1 MLNGSHVSSKRAAV
15 HWFSIVR
22 CEPAGRLVV
31 ASRRHGCMQPTSD
44 RSRSGCIFLEAVLR
58 CFMGTRLPLDGPQ
71 YWRDRAEEISALA
84 YRVRDEHVRQS
95 LFEIVRDYEAIA
107 QRELQRRDVTQKQ
120 EAQPE
125 ANSRHKVERSAS
137 GGFIAFWQNKAIY
150 ENGHVR
156 KFPTAEAAHSF
167 LARCDTAG
175 KIIHEA

>member
-1 MLNGSHVSSKRAAV
+1 MS
-15 HWFSIVR
+15 
-22 CEPAGRLVV
+22 
-31 ASRRHGCMQPTSD
+31 
-44 RSRSGCIFLEAVLR
+44 
-58 CFMGTRLPLDGPQ
+58 TRLHLDGPQ

-84 YRVRDEHVRQS
+84 YRVTDEHVRQS

-107 QRELQRRDVTQKQ
+107 QRELQRRGVNQQ
-120 EAQPE
+120 QQAQPE
-125 ANSRHKVERSAS
+125 ANSGHKVERSAS

-156 KFPTAEAAHSF
+156 KFPTAEAARSF

>member
-1 MLNGSHVSSKRAAV
+1 MSTHLH
-15 HWFSIVR
+15 
-22 CEPAGRLVV
+22 
-31 ASRRHGCMQPTSD
+31 
-44 RSRSGCIFLEAVLR
+44 
-58 CFMGTRLPLDGPQ
+58 LDGPQ

-84 YRVRDEHVRQS
+84 CRVTDEYVRQS

-125 ANSRHKVERSAS
+125 ANSRHRVERSAS

-150 ENGHVR
+150 DKGHVR

-175 KIIHEA
+175 KIIHHA